1 MLYAMFA
8 MVLLTFGVAFRMMFL
23 RIKAIKTGQVRI
35 SQFRLNTGDIP
46 ADLVQA
52 ARNYSDLFE
61 IPVLFY
67 IAGTIAIAM
76 DVESAAMVVFA
87 WIFVVSR
94 LAHSWI
100 HLTYNNV
107 VHRLWAFMAGNCC
120 ILVIWGLL
128 LLKHSLDWV

>member
-35 SQFRLNTGDIP
+35 SQFRLNTGEMPTEI
-46 ADLVQA
+46 AQA
-52 ARNYSDLFE
+52 ARNYSNLFE
-61 IPVLFY
+61 IPLLFY

-76 DVESAAMVVFA
+76 HVESTSMVVCA
-87 WIFVVSR
+87 WLFVLCR
-94 LAHSWI
+94 LVHSWI

-107 VHRLWAFMAGNCC
+107 IHRMWAFVASNAC
-120 ILVIWGLL
+120 ILIIWGLL

>member
-8 MVLLTFGVAFRMMFL
+8 LVLLSLGVAFRMLFL

-35 SQFRLNTGDIP
+35 SQFRLNTGEMP
-46 ADLVQA
+46 ADIAQA
-52 ARNYSDLFE
+52 AKNYSNLFE

-76 DVESAAMVVFA
+76 DVESTAMVVFA
-87 WIFVVSR
+87 WFFVVSR
-94 LAHSWI
+94 LIHSWV

-107 VHRLWAFMAGNCC
+107 IHRMWAFMAGNVC
-120 ILVIWGLL
+120 LVIIWGML
-128 LLKHSLDWV
+128 LLKHSLGWV

>member
-8 MVLLTFGVAFRMMFL
+8 LVLLSLGVAFRMLFL
-23 RIKAIKTGQVRI
+23 RVKAIKTGQVRI
-35 SQFRLNTGDIP
+35 SQFRLNTGEMP
-46 ADLVQA
+46 ADITQA
-52 ARNYSDLFE
+52 AKNYSNLFE

-76 DVESAAMVVFA
+76 DVESTTMVVFA
-87 WIFVVSR
+87 WLFVVSR
-94 LAHSWI
+94 LVHSWV

-107 VHRLWAFMAGNCC
+107 IHRMWAFMAGNIC
-120 ILVIWGLL
+120 LVIIWGML

>member
-35 SQFRLNTGDIP
+35 SQFRLNTGEMP
-46 ADLVQA
+46 AEIAQA
-52 ARNYSDLFE
+52 ARNYGNLFE
-61 IPVLFY
+61 IPLLFY

-76 DVESAAMVVFA
+76 HVESTSMVICAWAFVFC
-87 WIFVVSR
+87 R
-94 LAHSWI
+94 LVHSWI

-107 VHRLWAFMAGNCC
+107 IHRMWAFVASNAC
-120 ILVIWGLL
+120 ILIMWGLL